1 MEKLEMPEVW
11 GMVPRPPGV
20 EAEEMG
26 KQGHDMPEEA
36 PSISEVMEEKLP
48 VDEVMEANT
57 SCLNSSFSPITGTSH
72 VTAVWLC
79 VFVCFCVV
87 CFCLCFVFVL
97 FFAFGSL
104 CFGSCS
110 SNVTR

>member
-1 MEKLEMPEVW
+1 
-11 GMVPRPPGV
+11 
-20 EAEEMG
+20 MG

-57 SCLNSSFSPITGTSH
+57 SCLNSFFFTHNWNLSRH
-72 VTAVWLC
+72 CC
-79 VFVCFCVV
+79 VVVCFCVFLCGLLLLV
-87 CFCLCFVFVL
+87 FCFCVV
-97 FFAFGSL
+97 FAFGSL